1 MTGLNRL
8 DNTEL
13 SDHEIFRQSITEL
26 DRIVASTWKMKAAEI
41 AAVLAALASPFLA
54 GNMGLRGQAPVVSIG
69 NALLILVLI
78 FLGYE
83 LVRHANTKSIRDR
96 LARQLQVAVKQR
108 IRADQLYGL
117 SILDPLTGLHN
128 RRFGQERLAE
138 EIARSDRNGEP
149 VAVLLIDLDY
159 FKEIND
165 QFGHAAGDAAL
176 KEFSRR
182 LRRAI
187 RACDVPVRIGG
198 DEFLVILPECPREKV
213 DAILTRMETPEI
225 QFNSQTITIGYSVG
239 RAHYQTCDTTETML
253 GRADESLYGAKAAR
267 PSAGH
272 PAAKPTQMT
281 SSATEGKVDAPISH
295 RRRGH
300 ALSLNE
306 SIGSNLSYE
315 SYSREQLQSSIVERI
330 RN

>member
-1 MTGLNRL
+1 MDTNSSG
-8 DNTEL
+8 
-13 SDHEIFRQSITEL
+13 
-26 DRIVASTWKMKAAEI
+26 
-41 AAVLAALASPFLA
+41 
-54 GNMGLRGQAPVVSIG
+54 
-69 NALLILVLI
+69 
-78 FLGYE
+78 
-83 LVRHANTKSIRDR
+83 HANTKSIRDR

-198 DEFLVILPECPREKV
+198 GRIPRHSSRVSQGEKL
-213 DAILTRMETPEI
+213 DAILTRMETPRKS
-225 QFNSQTITIGYSVG
+225 NSTVRQSPSVIPWVALTTR
-239 RAHYQTCDTTETML
+239 RAIPQRQCL
-253 GRADESLYGAKAAR
+253 AGLNESLYGAKAAR